1 MTDTKAQ
8 TRNAN
13 EAWKGKEKIR
23 RKRKIS
29 IPDEKKI
36 VIKSLVDTDMPYGM
50 IKDVMGVSKGTI
62 ANVVKEFEES
72 KPLID
77 FYHKNKLEILRKS
90 QVENLTLQGAI
101 KNSLSQDD
109 IEKWTAD
116 QKQRWF
122 SALGVDFGIKY
133 DKERIESGQSTQNVG
148 VVVKAIHEWKRLKEN
163 SENSG
168 QN

>member
-1 MTDTKAQ
+1 MSKEQ
-8 TRNAN
+8 TRRATEVS
-13 EAWKGKEKIR
+13 EAQRKSKS
-23 RKRKIS
+23 RKRRQIS
-29 IPDEKKI
+29 IPDEKKV
-36 VIKSLVDTDMPYGM
+36 VIKSLVDTDMSYDR

-77 FYHKNKLEILRKS
+77 FYHRNRMEILRKS
-90 QVENLTLQGAI
+90 QVEDLTLQGAI
-101 KNSLSQDD
+101 KNSLSEEDV
-109 IEKWTAD
+109 KAWTPD

-122 SALGVDFGIKY
+122 SALGVDYGIKY

-163 SENSG
+163 SEDAS
-168 QN
+168 